1 MIEWL
6 FELIMTPISWVVTEA
21 IVFAVTAPLQ
31 HVYIAM
37 GVAAVLAVALIYS
50 MIPKKTK
57 VAPAVVQATEP
68 TEEEERE
75 AMEILRGVTT

>member
-6 FELIMTPISWVVTEA
+6 FELIMAPISWVVTEA

-50 MIPKKTK
+50 MIPKRAK
-57 VAPAVVQATEP
+57 VSPAVVQTIEP

-75 AMEILRGVTT
+75 AMEILRG